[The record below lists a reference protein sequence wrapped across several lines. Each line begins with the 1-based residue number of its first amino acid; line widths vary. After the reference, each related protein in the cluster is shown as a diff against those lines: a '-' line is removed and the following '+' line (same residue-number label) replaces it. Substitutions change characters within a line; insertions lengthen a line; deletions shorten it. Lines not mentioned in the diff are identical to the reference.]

1 MIKGFIFF
9 RKGKIPFVIENYRME
24 LFTDDELLTDFT
36 KEYNFKED
44 YILEGEY
51 YANDFQGQK
60 STFLVERSMG
70 SVCYLRC
77 YMINRLTVQDGYDT
91 IGLQSFFLD
100 DIYIFTKV

>member
-1 MIKGFIFF
+1 
-9 RKGKIPFVIENYRME
+9 ME

-60 STFLVERSMG
+60 STFLVERSMK
-70 SVCYLRC
+70 
-77 YMINRLTVQDGYDT
+77 
-91 IGLQSFFLD
+91 IGRAH
-100 DIYIFTKV
+100 V